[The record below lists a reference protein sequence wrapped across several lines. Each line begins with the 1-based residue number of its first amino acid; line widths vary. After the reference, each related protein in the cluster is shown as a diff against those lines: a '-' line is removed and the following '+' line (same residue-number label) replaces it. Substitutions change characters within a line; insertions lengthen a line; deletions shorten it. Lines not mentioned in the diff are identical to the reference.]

1 MKQNVELCNIFKT
14 PSQDGVPLCRER
26 LGTWTTFIGQC
37 TECCG
42 TCCSSLLIQEEEE
55 EEASPS
61 LPLTEVSNCLSEV

>member
-1 MKQNVELCNIFKT
+1 MWSCAIFSRPPPKME
-14 PSQDGVPLCRER
+14 SRFAGRD
-26 LGTWTTFIGQC
+26 LGTTFIGQC

-55 EEASPS
+55 EASLS

>member
-14 PSQDGVPLCRER
+14 PSQDGVPLCRDR
-26 LGTWTTFIGQC
+26 YIGQC

-55 EEASPS
+55 EASLS